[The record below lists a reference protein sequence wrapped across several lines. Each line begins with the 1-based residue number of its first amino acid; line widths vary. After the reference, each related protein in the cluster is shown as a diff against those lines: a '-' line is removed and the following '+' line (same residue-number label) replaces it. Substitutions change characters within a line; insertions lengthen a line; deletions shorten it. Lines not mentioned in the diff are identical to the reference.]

1 MLVANLQQK
10 APQIDTD
17 ENRHTK
23 HFHETGFVSFVL
35 KRYSQQLKYVND
47 SIRTV
52 VFWCLKQ
59 QLYQLCLSL
68 CPSRINPRTVFIK

>member
-52 VFWCLKQ
+52 VL
-59 QLYQLCLSL
+59 
-68 CPSRINPRTVFIK
+68 